1 MPTYLFSLSFISSQQ
16 LEKDPGAAAMRCGVP
31 GQVQRK
37 AVSRLQTRKSKSKS
51 TSNQLHLRG
60 TFELALA
67 TAATRAVQSQG
78 RQPARLLA
86 GKKNIQILPSM
97 LLITCEQCIPR
108 TTAEHSQRRRGT
120 I

>member
-1 MPTYLFSLSFISSQQ
+1 MPTYLSLSFISSQQ

-37 AVSRLQTRKSKSKS
+37 AVSRLQTRKSKS

-86 GKKNIQILPSM
+86 EKKNIQILPSM

-108 TTAEHSQRRRGT
+108 TTE
-120 I
+120 